1 MATAKSPKKSPTKS
15 PAKSPAKK
23 PASRA
28 AAAKS
33 GARKSAPVRAKAPAK
48 KSAAKSSARRP
59 IARTTTAKKAPA
71 RKTKVDR
78 IAPTKTAVH
87 KARKAKRPTRA
98 ARKEISHI
106 DRVWELAERIGI
118 CMFTTWDGER
128 QRSRPLAAH
137 IDRKAHVIDFL
148 TDIDGHKDEQVAKF
162 PTVSLSFSDG
172 RKNRYVAIT
181 GKAEL
186 NNDRGLIK
194 KLWNPWAKAWWDSP
208 EDPKIRVI
216 RVTPEDAELWDS
228 PGRVASTVAMLAAAL
243 TGKSPKLLDNAKLET
258 I

>member
-1 MATAKSPKKSPTKS
+1 MATAKSP
-15 PAKSPAKK
+15 AKK
-23 PASRA
+23 KPTTRA

-33 GARKSAPVRAKAPAK
+33 SARKSSPATAKAPAK
-48 KSAAKSSARRP
+48 KAAVKSTARRP
-59 IARTTTAKKAPA
+59 VGRTATAKKTPA

-78 IAPTKTAVH
+78 VAPTRTAVH
-87 KARKAKRPTRA
+87 KARKAKQPSRT
-98 ARKEISHI
+98 ARKEMSHI

-137 IDRKAHVIDFL
+137 VDRKAHVIDFL
-148 TDIDGHKDEQVAKF
+148 TDVDGHKDEQIAKF
-162 PTVSLSFSDG
+162 PTVSLAFSDG
-172 RKNRYVAIT
+172 KKNRYVAIT
-181 GKAEL
+181 GKATL

-208 EDPKIRVI
+208 NDPKIRVI
-216 RVTPEDAELWDS
+216 RITPEDAELWDS

-243 TGKSPKLLDNAKLET
+243 TGKSPKLLDNAKLEA